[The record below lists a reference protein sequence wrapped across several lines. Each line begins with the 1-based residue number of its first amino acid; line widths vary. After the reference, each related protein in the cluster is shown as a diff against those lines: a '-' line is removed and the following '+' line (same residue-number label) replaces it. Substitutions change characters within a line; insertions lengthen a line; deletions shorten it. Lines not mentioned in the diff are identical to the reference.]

1 MMLETTPEDI
11 RSKKFFSK
19 LCEIN
24 SCEKNA
30 LFGGFCII
38 MHKLWIIMHNYV
50 IGKWKRKVSATILRK
65 PHVDKGLSSQNNGPW
80 IHNYSQLLVELYL
93 ENDRMPGS
101 GGDHQI
107 SVTALRISMK
117 LGNYLGIN
125 ILRKVTEPFFRK
137 NVLLLIKK
145 FKRAFLGTLCFL
157 NFKLR

>member
-1 MMLETTPEDI
+1 MWGTFPEDF
-11 RSKKFFSK
+11 RSG
-19 LCEIN
+19 
-24 SCEKNA
+24 KNLKPRFRGWFMPKTA

-50 IGKWKRKVSATILRK
+50 NGKWKTKVSATILRK

>member
-1 MMLETTPEDI
+1 
-11 RSKKFFSK
+11 
-19 LCEIN
+19 
-24 SCEKNA
+24 
-30 LFGGFCII
+30 
-38 MHKLWIIMHNYV
+38 MHKKVQNFDFWPIFLILSTWMWCIWWILMRWDEMGLYEFI
-50 IGKWKRKVSATILRK
+50 WDEFTWDEFKRLIKLT
-65 PHVDKGLSSQNNGPW
+65 SQVVANLVRSLVRSLP
-80 IHNYSQLLVELYL
+80 IKASYSSQLLVELYL

>member
-1 MMLETTPEDI
+1 M
-11 RSKKFFSK
+11 R
-19 LCEIN
+19 
-24 SCEKNA
+24 KNA

-50 IGKWKRKVSATILRK
+50 IGKWKTKVSATILRK
-65 PHVDKGLSSQNNGPW
+65 PHVDKGLSSQNIGPW
-80 IHNYSQLLVELYL
+80 IYNYSQLLVELYL

-137 NVLLLIKK
+137 KNCNSYKK
-145 FKRAFLGTLCFL
+145 IQTCFFGYL
-157 NFKLR
+157 MFFEF